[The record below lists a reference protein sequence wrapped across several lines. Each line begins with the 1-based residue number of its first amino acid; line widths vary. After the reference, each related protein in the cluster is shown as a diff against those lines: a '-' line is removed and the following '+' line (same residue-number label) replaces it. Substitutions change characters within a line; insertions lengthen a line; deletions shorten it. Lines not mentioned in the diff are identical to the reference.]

1 MSVALSLLEIILWLF
16 LIAVIL
22 EILMIVCWFVLSI
35 IFVIIDGWKD
45 IKEIKHERKHRT

>member
-22 EILMIVCWFVLSI
+22 EIFMIVCWFALSI
-35 IFVIIDGWKD
+35 IFVFIDVWKEHQ
-45 IKEIKHERKHRT
+45 KNTKQL